1 MSYIKLKLVI
11 VGDGTCGKTCLL
23 MVFRNDEFPP
33 DYVPTVF
40 ENYVKELTVGDKDIE
55 LELYDTAGQEDYD
68 RLRPLSYPGSDVI
81 LVCYSIASPN
91 SCDNVKERWVPE
103 VEQFC
108 PRVPVVLVGLKK
120 DLREDEN
127 TIKDLEDEGQKPV
140 TFEQGQKM
148 ANDTGAVQFLECSA
162 LKRDGVQEVFEA
174 AVQAAVARK
183 KSHSGCCC
191 TIL

>member
-1 MSYIKLKLVI
+1 MSYVKLKLVI
-11 VGDGTCGKTCLL
+11 VGDGACGKTCLL

-40 ENYVKELTVGDKDIE
+40 ENYVKELEIDNKEIE

-81 LVCYSIASPN
+81 LVCYSVDSPN
-91 SCDNVKERWVPE
+91 SYDNVRERWFPE

-108 PRVPVVLVGLKK
+108 PRVPVVLVALKK

-127 TIKDLEDEGQKPV
+127 VIKDLAESGQSPV
-140 TFEQGQKM
+140 TVAQGNKI
-148 ANDTGAVQFLECSA
+148 ASETGAADFLECSA
-162 LKRDGVQEVFEA
+162 LKRDGVQEVFESAIRA
-174 AVQAAVARK
+174 ALARRK
-183 KSHSGCCC
+183 GKRGCC
-191 TIL
+191 TLL

>member
-11 VGDGTCGKTCLL
+11 VGDGACGKTCLL

-40 ENYVKELTVGDKDIE
+40 ENYVKELTVDDRNIE

-81 LVCYSIASPN
+81 LVCYSVDSPN
-91 SCDNVKERWVPE
+91 SCDNVKERWAPE

-108 PRVPVVLVGLKK
+108 PRVPVVLVG
-120 DLREDEN
+120 N
-127 TIKDLEDEGQKPV
+127 
-140 TFEQGQKM
+140 
-148 ANDTGAVQFLECSA
+148 
-162 LKRDGVQEVFEA
+162 
-174 AVQAAVARK
+174 
-183 KSHSGCCC
+183 
-191 TIL
+191 